1 MLKKIVILLFI
12 LISINLNAKDMSKY
26 DKYVNFE
33 YGFGS
38 NKLYLFIT
46 PGCSHCDKLI
56 KKIKLFPEL
65 NTYKFFL
72 IPMNHIG
79 NSNDKVKS
87 ILSEKKKDRF
97 KKLLVSEHIQYK
109 NYKGND
115 TKEIL
120 ETIKRNKIIF
130 ESNNGKYVPY
140 ILNKNGNSINTYGSE
155 FSNYSNIF

>member
-1 MLKKIVILLFI
+1 MFKKIVILLFI
-12 LISINLNAKDMSKY
+12 VISINLNAKDMSKY
-26 DKYVNFE
+26 DQYVNFE
-33 YGFGS
+33 YGSGS
-38 NKLYLFIT
+38 TKLYLFIT

-72 IPMNHIG
+72 IPMKNIG

-87 ILSEKKKDRF
+87 ILAEKKKDRF
-97 KKLLVSEHIQYK
+97 KKLLINEDIKYI
-109 NYKGND
+109 NYKRND
-115 TKEIL
+115 TKEII

-140 ILNKNGNSINTYGSE
+140 ILNKNGHSINNYGSE